1 MKKQHQQSTLINAMP
16 ELWPQLKA
24 LRLAGMGEQLNQR
37 NKEAIEHQVSYL
49 EFLSILLEDELLRR
63 QQNKFINRIKQAG
76 FRGDKTL
83 ERFDFNFNPRI
94 NQSLIKDLA
103 NGRFVEENAP
113 ILIIGPCGTGKS
125 HLAQAL
131 GYCMVKLRMDVL
143 FSTQSKITQDLQT
156 ARATGNYPK
165 VLRRLTQTRL
175 LIIDDFALKPLKP
188 QEEEDLHDIIA
199 ERYEQRPT
207 IVTSNLDFSE
217 WQEVFQNKMLAAA
230 TLDRLRHNAYEVIL
244 DGKSYR
250 SLKQPKTDAE
260 EISKTEQKHDLQNE
274 DF

>member
-1 MKKQHQQSTLINAMP
+1 MKKRQPKEALINAMP

-24 LRLAGMGEQLNQR
+24 LRLAGMGEQLMQR
-37 NKEAIEHQVSYL
+37 NQEAIESQVSYL
-49 EFLSILLEDELLRR
+49 EFLSLLLEDELLRR
-63 QQNKFINRIKQAG
+63 QQNKFTVRMRQAG

-83 ERFDFNFNPRI
+83 ERFDFTFNPKI
-94 NQSLIKDLA
+94 NQALIKDLA
-103 NGRFVEENAP
+103 RGRFMTENAP

-131 GYCMVKLRMDVL
+131 GFCMVKLGEDVL
-143 FSTQSKITQDLQT
+143 FSNQSKITQDLQT
-156 ARATGNYPK
+156 ARATGSYQK
-165 VLRRLTQTRL
+165 VLRQFTNVKL

-199 ERYEQRPT
+199 ERYEQRST
-207 IVTSNLDFSE
+207 IMTSNLDFSE
-217 WQEVFQNKMLAAA
+217 WQDAFQNKMLAAS

-250 SLKQPKTDAE
+250 SLRASTTEGGKINKTA
-260 EISKTEQKHDLQNE
+260 KKNDLQNE
-274 DF
+274 EI